1 MPNGIRYAPTARDM
15 FAEAN
20 TICPSGVIVEI
31 KKALRKKSATS
42 FFDS

>member
-1 MPNGIRYAPTARDM
+1 M

-31 KKALRKKSATS
+31 KKGVAEKIRNVI
-42 FFDS
+42 F